1 MAYEQTYDVVIGSGT
16 LPGLATHH
24 RLAGSV
30 GPDIHPIVD
39 NNRQLNARRGAGV
52 VTLNPED
59 HSVHLGLLQQNLAVA
74 SSALPLPANALD
86 SRRALV
92 IHNNGPDILY
102 VGASNVTTSNGFPLA
117 VNEKMAIDIQ
127 GNTNVWVYGVS
138 AGTSDVRVL
147 EFA

>member
-16 LPGLATHH
+16 LPGLAAHHKLGGAIGGNTHPKVSND
-24 RLAGSV
+24 RT
-30 GPDIHPIVD
+30 
-39 NNRQLNARRGAGV
+39 LNARRGAGV
-52 VTLNPED
+52 VMLNPED
-59 HSVHLGLLQQNLAVA
+59 HSVHLGLLQQNLAVT
-74 SSALPLPANALD
+74 SAVPLPTNPLD

-92 IHNNGPDILY
+92 IHNNGPGILY
-102 VGASNVTTSNGFPLA
+102 VGTSNVTVANGFPLA

-138 AGTSDVRVL
+138 ASTSDVRIL